1 MLRIL
6 RRGEHGF
13 HAEAIG
19 PGWRPDADVV
29 WLDLASP
36 SRDEELAVEALL
48 RVGPDVEIETR
59 VIRTEGDRRRDVP
72 LEEIGGE
79 GVFVKDIE
87 RRLAKGEIDLA
98 VHSLKDMP
106 AQTPEGLEIGAVLAR
121 GDPRD
126 ALVSRDG
133 ARLQSLPAGARIGT
147 DSRRRAVQL
156 LALRPDVRP
165 ASIRGNVDTRLRKVA
180 ACKAVD
186 PIAKLREL
194 RRVP

>member
-1 MLRIL
+1 MRPLVLGTRGSAL
-6 RRGEHGF
+6 ARRQ
-13 HAEAIG
+13 A
-19 PGWRPDADVV
+19 
-29 WLDLASP
+29 
-36 SRDEELAVEALL
+36 ELAVGALL

-98 VHSLKDMP
+98 VHRLKDMAAP
-106 AQTPEGLEIGAVLAR
+106 PPEGLVIGAVLRR

-180 ACKAVD
+180 AGGKD
-186 PIAKLREL
+186 PARLGGAG
-194 RRVP
+194 PAGP